1 MKQSFS
7 NG

>member
-7 NG
+7 